1 MWRGEVSP
9 IDESYL
15 PLTPNFAELN
25 TLKIKLVES
34 LSSVLINCKVGW
46 DGFFERELNM
56 YISQIMRHVIL
67 QKIFFN
73 FRRSLLKPSNN
84 NIKKGMNITG
94 FPTFIFQP
102 LTSLHNALD
111 YLTNNLLLLSRNPHF
126 WTRFTGKLQILQTL
140 HRPQSKLSQPKSQLM
155 FFKQIKRFYTLE
167 LSYLIEADH
176 FQ

>member
-1 MWRGEVSP
+1 MFDWVLNKHLDVKRRGLANRWIISAFN
-9 IDESYL
+9 SKL
-15 PLTPNFAELN
+15 CRT
-25 TLKIKLVES
+25 KLVES

-140 HRPQSKLSQPKSQLM
+140 HRPQSKLS
-155 FFKQIKRFYTLE
+155 
-167 LSYLIEADH
+167 
-176 FQ
+176 